1 MAARY
6 YPLSR
11 VRTGLK
17 TGGTQYLLNGQ
28 PYRGPYYLT
37 YKGEAY
43 TGTNPATG
51 PNELLTPRNDE
62 GTQLVRGTRSTTARP
77 DDQSRRAALPQDR
90 NRLAL
95 TQIVSYYPF
104 PLEVDY
110 ERGYFTRYFAKKAN
124 TNSYIMEISYDQY
137 VDITEVNNP
146 AFEDYLAVDMF
157 WQLKGPRNDTRVS
170 QYEIRAGVYDTNKRV
185 TENTA
190 KGFRGL
196 VEYIADDYTK
206 FARIT

>member
-1 MAARY
+1 MPARY

-11 VRTGLK
+11 VRTGLR
-17 TGGTQYLLNGQ
+17 TSGNQFLLNDR
-28 PYRGPYYLT
+28 PYTGPYYLT

-43 TGTNPATG
+43 SGTNPATG
-51 PNELLTPRNDE
+51 PNELLTVRPLDEIQGARSRNRVLGGATTRE
-62 GTQLVRGTRSTTARP
+62 SRQAAGRTQLLKQVVP
-77 DDQSRRAALPQDR
+77 F
-90 NRLAL
+90 
-95 TQIVSYYPF
+95 YPF
-104 PLEVDY
+104 PLEADY
-110 ERGYFTRYFAKKAN
+110 QRGYFTRYFAKKVN
-124 TNSYIMEISYDQY
+124 MNSYLIEISFDQY
-137 VDITEVNNP
+137 VDITEENDP